1 LGLGHTTNANTFTK
15 IPSLQNIRAIS
26 AGNAIS
32 MFIDTGGRL
41 YSAGSP
47 SLHGNKTEENQ
58 VIPVA
63 IEVFENKQMK
73 TVSCGA
79 EHCAAVDSVGILYTW
94 GSNSCFQLGHGNTV
108 LVLFNFLEIT

>member
-26 AGNAIS
+26 AGHNIS
-32 MFIDTGGRL
+32 MFIDTEGRL
-41 YSAGSP
+41 YSAGSAL
-47 SLHGNKTEENQ
+47 LHGNKTEKNQ

-63 IEVFENKQMK
+63 IEVFEDKQIK

-79 EHCAAVDSVGILYTW
+79 AHCAAVDSVGILYTW
-94 GSNSCFQLGHGNTV
+94 GSNSFFQLGHGNDV
-108 LVLFNFLEIT
+108 LILFSPLEIT